1 MLLRN
6 TFELPALF
14 RLCSDRLDSML
25 VSRVKR
31 ACDFFL
37 GLLILKLLS
46 KLRSWVG

>member
-31 ACDFFL
+31 ACDFFS
-37 GLLILKLLS
+37 GTFNS
-46 KLRSWVG
+46 QVAQQAA